1 MAPELG
7 LKPEGGLINGSFYQ
21 GNLTLVDLRYLKIAL
36 DKMYQKKKKKGS
48 CSELLKTVNALK
60 LKT

>member
-21 GNLTLVDLRYLKIAL
+21 GNLTLVDMRYLKIAL
-36 DKMYQKKKKKGS
+36 DKMYQKKKKRR
-48 CSELLKTVNALK
+48 EVAQNYLK
-60 LKT
+60 LLLH